1 MKKIII
7 ALLTVAL
14 LITTLTTT
22 LFVTTDA
29 ATTGWVGGSSY
40 GWYANHTAALN
51 EVKALMQQQTT
62 SYKMSRFNLILT
74 EFPLSGYFNSKKTSG
89 CNWHCGTCL
98 KRDSTGCINSFYDSE
113 TGKTVSLNAWQCYG
127 YARYCSYRFFGSTLQ
142 GQGVSVSS
150 GYLSSASNFK
160 SFINSYSDL
169 TGAHFRVNGSHSL
182 VYLAKDNTYVYFI
195 DANSGYNSATGLASN
210 KCSANS
216 SHHSTCCKINLRR
229 FTYSEFVN
237 RYTSVTL
244 YHVDAPINGTVSIS
258 IGSAT
263 IGNTISD
270 NDARIY
276 GNVTKP
282 ASYAATKFGIS
293 IRKSSSASWEKTFP
307 YAAQSSHVGESSF
320 DIWFDMVDEVGYPL
334 THQTSYTYQF
344 FAVING
350 KDYYSPEAT
359 FTTTGSHS
367 YGAWQTVTPASCTT
381 RGSQKRTCACGDTQ
395 TQHIPAIGHSYGEW
409 EYVQTATCTANGT
422 KKRTCGSCGH
432 IEYGTL
438 LSGGHNYSSTF
449 TVDKPATC
457 TTQGSKSKHCAWCT
471 SKIEVTAIP
480 ATGHSY
486 GAWQTVTKPS
496 CTATGSQKHVCSSCS
511 HTEYKTVAAL
521 GHDYSSAWTTDKAA
535 TCTTAGTKSHHCSR
549 CTARSSVTTIP
560 ANGHSWSGWTV
571 TKKAT
576 YEETGLKVRECT
588 VNGCSAEESSV
599 IAKLPLDGHT
609 HNFGEWV
616 TETAATCVVNG
627 VQKRTC
633 SICKSFETREITA
646 IGHSFGEWVVEKTAT
661 CEAGGIQKRTCS
673 SCKET
678 ETLSSPALGHKFG
691 EWAVKTEATADKEG
705 VLERK
710 CNNCSETETQTTPK
724 LNISVDTS
732 SNTPS
737 EDTSSKL
744 ESDPKPETDPEP
756 EADKTNGSPKGN
768 SLTTVIII
776 CSAIIGI
783 LLAALIVLVIIKKK
797 K

>member
-1 MKKIII
+1 MI
-7 ALLTVAL
+7 ANSLSTQNGQLWCYNSY
-14 LITTLTTT
+14 
-22 LFVTTDA
+22 
-29 ATTGWVGGSSY
+29 TGY
-40 GWYANHTAALN
+40 
-51 EVKALMQQQTT
+51 
-62 SYKMSRFNLILT
+62 
-74 EFPLSGYFNSKKTSG
+74 
-89 CNWHCGTCL
+89 
-98 KRDSTGCINSFYDSE
+98 
-113 TGKTVSLNAWQCYG
+113 
-127 YARYCSYRFFGSTLQ
+127 
-142 GQGVSVSS
+142 
-150 GYLSSASNFK
+150 SSANPSSIATRGYTIK
-160 SFINSYSDL
+160 RVYSYS
-169 TGAHFRVNGSHSL
+169 T
-182 VYLAKDNTYVYFI
+182 NT
-195 DANSGYNSATGLASN
+195 DGGNET
-210 KCSANS
+210 
-216 SHHSTCCKINLRR
+216 
-229 FTYSEFVN
+229 
-237 RYTSVTL
+237 
-244 YHVDAPINGTVSIS
+244 GTVSIS

-511 HTEYKTVAAL
+511 HTEYKTIAAL
-521 GHDYSSAWTTDKAA
+521 GHDYSSAWTVDKAA
-535 TCTTAGTKSHHCSR
+535 TCTASGTKSHHCSR